1 MNQHLHR
8 RGDGDTSAMAAASV
22 DTSLSENHKRALA
35 ALVAV
40 CPATD
45 LEMAVALSGLGFGR
59 EEACRRLVRT
69 LREEHGRL
77 VPACDPRTGVQ
88 IRHLNP
94 TGRWAEAWIPGYAP
108 PPERREVDTIVAR
121 VGRCRQV
128 DVDGVEHVRF
138 DGRQFYLAAD
148 FLDALQGYVDEPKET
163 LF

>member
-1 MNQHLHR
+1 MNRHLHR
-8 RGDGDTSAMAAASV
+8 NADGETSAMAAASV
-22 DTSLSENHKRALA
+22 DTSLSEKHKRALA

-45 LEMAVALSGLGFGR
+45 LEMAIALSGLGFGR

-77 VPACDPRTGVQ
+77 VPALDSNGQQV
-88 IRHLNP
+88 RHLNP
-94 TGRWAEAWIPGYAP
+94 TGRWAEAWIPGYATP
-108 PPERREVDTIVAR
+108 QERKVEDSVLAR
-121 VGRCRQV
+121 VGRCQPV
-128 DVDGVEHVRF
+128 EVDGVEHVRF

-148 FLDALQGYVDEPKET
+148 LLDALTGYPQPIDT